1 MGSDQDILSRLP
13 QAPAPST
20 EVREAAIAK
29 ALAQFDEHAQAPAM
43 RGLQNPR
50 IRQVRIRQVIA
61 AGIVVGIAVP
71 ATWFYLGGAR
81 QPEQYQMA
89 SGVVRQVEPTPLKTA
104 VEMRTNEVRAKAS
117 AEAEPRSPAGLAY
130 APQLQS
136 VVPPPVPAQ
145 PRVRDQAATE
155 PRAVPP
161 SADWEACTASEPDR
175 RIAGCTRI
183 ADDQSQNRQLRA
195 VAYLNR
201 GAAHAQQGQL
211 DRAIADYSEA
221 IGLDPNYAV
230 AFYNRSLVYLTKG
243 ETDRA
248 SADRDRAISIDP
260 AYRAR

>member
-13 QAPAPST
+13 QAPAPLP
-20 EVREAAIAK
+20 EAREAAIAA
-29 ALAQFDEHAQAPAM
+29 ALQRFDEHAQGTVRSPTRHGM
-43 RGLQNPR
+43 PR
-50 IRQVRIRQVIA
+50 VRQLLA
-61 AGIVVGIAVP
+61 ASVVVGIAAPV
-71 ATWFYLGGAR
+71 AWHYLGSAR
-81 QPEQYQMA
+81 QPEQFQMA
-89 SGVVRQVEPTPLKTA
+89 SGVVHPAEPARPKVIADRLESEVLAK
-104 VEMRTNEVRAKAS
+104 RT

-145 PRVRDQAATE
+145 PRARDQAGAE

-161 SADWEACTASEPDR
+161 SPDWEACTAPEPDR
-175 RIAGCTRI
+175 RITGCTRI
-183 ADDQSQNRQLRA
+183 AHDQSQNRQLRA

-260 AYRAR
+260 AYQSR